1 MNLTMRPNSR
11 TSKSR
16 SRKGCARDGGN
27 WFTCANSLF
36 GRQCVSSRGVPRP
49 SRQDPHG
56 VGFKHR
62 FLGLYLIRHG
72 LLVLI
77 LEEKV
82 GAARVIV
89 TGKHVVGANVFR
101 SVDVL
106 FDDAQPLF
114 LEPAI
119 TDRTQ
124 REALAP
130 AGGGDAL
137 GIGRGGGSRGVGS
150 GLGGGD
156 AHNRRLDI
164 AIEHGGAG
172 QSEDDQADNKGT
184 AAKSPKITS
193 PVRDGGILNP

>member
-27 WFTCANSLF
+27 WFTCATSLF
-36 GRQCVSSRGVPRP
+36 GRRCVSSRGVPRP

-114 LEPAI
+114 LDPAI

-130 AGGGDAL
+130 ADGWDDL
-137 GIGRGGGSRGVGS
+137 CIRSRGGSRRVRRRLRRS
-150 GLGGGD
+150 D

-164 AIEHGGAG
+164 AIE
-172 QSEDDQADNKGT
+172 
-184 AAKSPKITS
+184 
-193 PVRDGGILNP
+193 